1 MLPVLEKL
9 ENLQTLRNG
18 FSLPK
23 VLAATPRPLPGK
35 AVILARVENYLN
47 LGSPDATWNWSD
59 ELRILDLGA
68 DGFRFLNLITVSHT
82 RLLRGEQN
90 KTK

>member
-1 MLPVLEKL
+1 MLPVLERL

-23 VLAATPRPLPGK
+23 VLAATPRPLTRK

-47 LGSPDATWNWSD
+47 WGSPDST
-59 ELRILDLGA
+59 
-68 DGFRFLNLITVSHT
+68 
-82 RLLRGEQN
+82 
-90 KTK
+90 